1 MLKSKNDL
9 GQYKMEAKRKGKEE
23 EKEKKEVKEKQLKQQ
38 LFVLYLSK
46 VLASHRDSREA
57 STPLKSLLPPGSCIM
72 LRLSILLALGDTGS
86 TDGFI
91 STVPVMV

>member
-1 MLKSKNDL
+1 MIWDRTGWRRKGSKN
-9 GQYKMEAKRKGKEE
+9 KRKKKKEE
-23 EKEKKEVKEKQLKQQ
+23 EEKQPKQQ

-46 VLASHRDSREA
+46 VLASHIDSIEA

-72 LRLSILLALGDTGS
+72 LRLSTLFALGDTGS